1 MRFRPGLH
9 LHPQTMPLVGI
20 SSLAVLCF
28 CSSWFFSG
36 AYANESTSIHSDS
49 TTDGFVPLSQGDHL
63 TNWKHSGN
71 WKIESGVIA
80 RQGKGG
86 SLVYIGKKIPDDF
99 ELRFEWKVNEGS
111 NSGVYYRPTQYEYQ
125 ILDNEDHP
133 DGRNPRTSAASLY
146 FCVQPSKDM
155 TKPVGQWNTGRIV
168 CKGTIIQHWLN
179 GEKVIHVDYKDP
191 KWAAN
196 VDMLRQR
203 GGNLDA
209 RGTNL
214 SLQDHGDPVWYQNI
228 RLKELK
234 ETDVV
239 DMAEVSPAVIPA
251 SVLEAEKKKL
261 AGIIKRREDAKKVRD
276 RRKDE

>member
-1 MRFRPGLH
+1 MRFPPGLH
-9 LHPQTMPLVGI
+9 LHLKTMQLVGI

-28 CSSWFFSG
+28 CSSCFFSG
-36 AYANESTSIHSDS
+36 ACANESTSIHSDS

-71 WKIESGVIA
+71 WKIKSGVIA

-125 ILDNEDHP
+125 ILDNEAHP

-155 TKPVGQWNTGRIV
+155 TKPAGEWNTGRIV

-209 RGTNL
+209 RGANL
-214 SLQDHGDPVWYQNI
+214 SLQDHGDLVWYQNI

-234 ETDVV
+234 ATDVV
-239 DMAEVSPAVIPA
+239 DMADVVPAVIPA